1 MISADDRYVLTYNGE
16 IYNFR
21 KLSSELQSLG
31 HRFRGNSD
39 TEVLLASVLQWGI
52 DGALKRFQGMFA
64 LALWDRVEKSLVLAR
79 DRVGKKPLYY
89 GRCGDTQI
97 FGSEL
102 KAIRAH
108 PGFDAS
114 IDRDALALFLQY
126 SWVPAPRSIYK
137 NISKLPAGHW
147 LQIDASG
154 KQKLTR
160 YWSAAESAV
169 TGERRPFDG
178 TKDQATDALD
188 ELLQDAVSSRMVAD
202 VSLGSLL
209 SGGYDS
215 TTVTALMQHLS
226 DTPVQTFNIGFA
238 DSRYDESSYA
248 RSISQHLGT
257 EHYEHFVSAQEALDL
272 VPKLPAMYDEPFAD
286 ASQIPTHIVSQLAR
300 TKVTVALS
308 GDGGDELFAGYG
320 RYPRAFRDMARWT
333 GLPASLRPHT
343 AQLLSSC
350 QQIGWKLLQPS
361 DKAVAMPGWRR
372 IPSKLDKNIA
382 GLLADNELDLFI
394 RQRARIESG
403 ADLVYGA
410 LPSGLALNTLS
421 EAAALEQPMQGMMLV
436 DLCNYMV
443 DDILVKV
450 DRASMAVSLEVRAP
464 FLDNRV
470 VEFAWSLPLEMRYGE
485 EGGKV
490 ILRDLLER
498 YVPRKL
504 TDRPK
509 KGCGVPVADW
519 LRGPL
524 RDWAEDLLEPSKM
537 NRDGLLKTEAIQH
550 ILKQLL
556 CGWKDPGDVLWCTL
570 MSQAWLRD
578 GGGASPDQASQLS
591 A

>member
-1 MISADDRYVLTYNGE
+1 
-16 IYNFR
+16 
-21 KLSSELQSLG
+21 
-31 HRFRGNSD
+31 
-39 TEVLLASVLQWGI
+39 
-52 DGALKRFQGMFA
+52 
-64 LALWDRVEKSLVLAR
+64 
-79 DRVGKKPLYY
+79 
-89 GRCGDTQI
+89 
-97 FGSEL
+97 
-102 KAIRAH
+102 
-108 PGFDAS
+108 
-114 IDRDALALFLQY
+114 
-126 SWVPAPRSIYK
+126 
-137 NISKLPAGHW
+137 
-147 LQIDASG
+147 
-154 KQKLTR
+154 
-160 YWSAAESAV
+160 
-169 TGERRPFDG
+169 
-178 TKDQATDALD
+178 
-188 ELLQDAVSSRMVAD
+188 
-202 VSLGSLL
+202 
-209 SGGYDS
+209 
-215 TTVTALMQHLS
+215 
-226 DTPVQTFNIGFA
+226 
-238 DSRYDESSYA
+238 
-248 RSISQHLGT
+248 
-257 EHYEHFVSAQEALDL
+257 
-272 VPKLPAMYDEPFAD
+272 
-286 ASQIPTHIVSQLAR
+286 
-300 TKVTVALS
+300 
-308 GDGGDELFAGYG
+308 
-320 RYPRAFRDMARWT
+320 
-333 GLPASLRPHT
+333 
-343 AQLLSSC
+343 
-350 QQIGWKLLQPS
+350 LLQPS

-509 KGCGVPVADW
+509 KGFGVPVADW

-537 NRDGLLKTEAIQH
+537 NRDGLLKTEAIQQ
-550 ILKQLL
+550 IWKQHL
-556 CGWKDPGDVLWCTL
+556 CGWKDHGDVLWSTL
-570 MSQAWLRD
+570 MFQAWLRD
-578 GGGASPDQASQLS
+578 GGGASPVQANSLS